1 MEFFP
6 DEDHMWWPIAVKRE
20 ETHKGH
26 PVESTVLSVCRD
38 PECGVF
44 GTQRLLGDLELYQ
57 IQQMTLCIDALE
69 LTQIMDGESPR
80 KRWNCRVNEI
90 IKPAGQS

>member
-6 DEDHMWWPIAVKRE
+6 DGDHMWWPIALKRE
-20 ETHKGH
+20 GTNEGRLAET
-26 PVESTVLSVCRD
+26 TVLSVCRD

-44 GTQRLLGDLELYQ
+44 GTQRVLGEFELYQ

-69 LTQIMDGESPR
+69 LSQMMDEESPP

-90 IKPAGQS
+90 IKPPGHS